1 MGIENLSQPQH
12 VSKIAINLT
21 LKNDTKLSQI
31 QLIGGAGEVGAGPPC
46 SAVRPI
52 PLYSLSSWDS

>member
-31 QLIGGAGEVGAGPPC
+31 QLNGKASKTEKN
-46 SAVRPI
+46 
-52 PLYSLSSWDS
+52 